1 MSLDIGGP
9 DCPTEPTLCF
19 TSSDLKDVFSHE
31 DDPDGDICHQ
41 YGRKVHKVFDGFVS
55 PFLRFLLMN
64 AEAPWID
71 GGTRL
76 S

>member
-1 MSLDIGGP
+1 MIP
-9 DCPTEPTLCF
+9 N
-19 TSSDLKDVFSHE
+19 
-31 DDPDGDICHQ
+31 
-41 YGRKVHKVFDGFVS
+41 DGFVS

-64 AEAPWID
+64 AEAPGID